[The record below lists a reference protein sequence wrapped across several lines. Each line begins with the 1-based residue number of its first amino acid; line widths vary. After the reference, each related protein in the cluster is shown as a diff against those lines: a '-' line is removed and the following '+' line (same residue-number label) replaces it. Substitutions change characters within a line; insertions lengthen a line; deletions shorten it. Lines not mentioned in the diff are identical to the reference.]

1 MTFDLAIW
9 HAGSVCH
16 HPGQVRRSRSQVK
29 VHRKKAFLKWSVRPQ
44 VRAFLFGTA
53 VEFVDFLSNV
63 KQSVLREVRKKATKR
78 EGREAGKDVGYSST
92 GPGVSWCAV
101 GLTDG
106 ASFVHCCRRRHQQL
120 QDHHHQQQQ
129 QHVLHAPLML
139 AVRSELIRRDVDQPD
154 LRRFARATRKS
165 AVSIFGRRVIRTAS
179 TQARKRDRIRK
190 IGSESV
196 DGGLEHTI
204 LADAV

>member
-1 MTFDLAIW
+1 
-9 HAGSVCH
+9 
-16 HPGQVRRSRSQVK
+16 
-29 VHRKKAFLKWSVRPQ
+29 
-44 VRAFLFGTA
+44 LFRTA
-53 VEFVDFLSNV
+53 VEFVDLLSNV

-78 EGREAGKDVGYSST
+78 EGRGAGKDVGYSST
-92 GPGVSWCAV
+92 GPGVSCCAV

-106 ASFVHCCRRRHQQL
+106 TSFVHCCRRRHQQL
-120 QDHHHQQQQ
+120 QDQQQQ

-179 TQARKRDRIRK
+179 TQVRKRDRIRK
-190 IGSESV
+190 IGGESV